1 MERLANNL
9 IKFLVRHTNVH
20 CDTFTAMLWK
30 FSESETIAYA
40 KKITEAR
47 VKCGH
52 FTEEAYRDWYYENEY
67 ERDKARWEAMINKE
81 LKDEKVSY
89 QAHFFLSL
97 PIRGRL
103 GDGSPEPKI
112 IPQILAKSQDQNALF
127 CVKIFSSRNVTF
139 FHADSNF

>member
-1 MERLANNL
+1 MERLSNNL

-20 CDTFTAMLWK
+20 CDTLASMLWK

-67 ERDKARWEAMINKE
+67 ERDKARWEAMIKE
-81 LKDEKVSY
+81 WKNLKRVDKLNPLWDNNSVKE
-89 QAHFFLSL
+89 
-97 PIRGRL
+97 RGIKKWKK
-103 GDGSPEPKI
+103 DI
-112 IPQILAKSQDQNALF
+112 
-127 CVKIFSSRNVTF
+127 
-139 FHADSNF
+139 

>member
-52 FTEEAYRDWYYENEY
+52 FTEEAYRDWYYKNEY

-89 QAHFFLSL
+89 
-97 PIRGRL
+97 
-103 GDGSPEPKI
+103 
-112 IPQILAKSQDQNALF
+112 
-127 CVKIFSSRNVTF
+127 
-139 FHADSNF
+139 